1 MTGLDIRNLSVTLS
15 RDGESF
21 RAVDGISLHISPGE
35 TLALVGESGSGKSVT
50 ALAVMRLLPT
60 RNARAEADAV
70 SLDGLDLP
78 GLSESD
84 MRRVRGDRISMVFQE
99 PMTSLNPVLTVGEQI
114 VEVLSAHR
122 SLSRAE
128 ARRQAVD
135 LCRMVRI
142 PDAESKV
149 DAFPHQ
155 LSGGMRQ
162 RVVIAI
168 ALACRPEILIADE
181 PTTAL
186 DTTIQ
191 AQVLRLMRELQ
202 REVGTGILLITHN
215 LGVVAQMA
223 DRVAVLYAGRVVEQA
238 GVRELFARPRHPYT
252 RGLMRA
258 MPRPGAFGRLAELP
272 GGVPDPLHRPT
283 GCVFHDRCDQVA
295 ARCAAERPD
304 LTEAANGHAVA
315 CFAPERAAP

>member
-1 MTGLDIRNLSVTLS
+1 MSGLDIRNLSVTLS

-202 REVGTGILLITHN
+202 REVGDGN
-215 LGVVAQMA
+215 PV
-223 DRVAVLYAGRVVEQA
+223 D
-238 GVRELFARPRHPYT
+238 HP
-252 RGLMRA
+252 
-258 MPRPGAFGRLAELP
+258 
-272 GGVPDPLHRPT
+272 
-283 GCVFHDRCDQVA
+283 
-295 ARCAAERPD
+295 
-304 LTEAANGHAVA
+304 
-315 CFAPERAAP
+315 